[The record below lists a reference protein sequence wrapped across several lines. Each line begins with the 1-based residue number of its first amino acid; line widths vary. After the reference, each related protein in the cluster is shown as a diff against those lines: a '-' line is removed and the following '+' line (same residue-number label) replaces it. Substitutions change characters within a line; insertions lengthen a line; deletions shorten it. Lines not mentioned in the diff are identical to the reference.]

1 MSRKSGTERLPSLL
15 RFIDGVLTRAYLS
28 EQKPG
33 NTTQIHTL
41 LILAEVPEVLLL
53 CFFFFFDEY
62 LSSIR
67 KKHLLLLLSFHI
79 LNVIQRGNLT
89 IRSFLLSEI
98 KHKVFAQQF
107 LVLHWE
113 KQAVKFCAFFY
124 SLNIIKKKEY
134 HCLVMLS
141 ILTFSLY

>member
-1 MSRKSGTERLPSLL
+1 MERLPSLL

-53 CFFFFFDEY
+53 CFIFFDEY

-89 IRSFLLSEI
+89 NQIFSFVRNQAQSLCSA
-98 KHKVFAQQF
+98 VFSST
-107 LVLHWE
+107 LG
-113 KQAVKFCAFFY
+113 K
-124 SLNIIKKKEY
+124 
-134 HCLVMLS
+134 
-141 ILTFSLY
+141 TGG